1 MIDAE
6 NVVYDYP
13 SGRALRG
20 VSFVVRPGAVLAL
33 VGPNGAGKSTLMRCI
48 AALDVPTQG
57 AITVQGIDTTHDP
70 RAIHASLGYLPD
82 IYGLYDNLSVRRCL
96 IYAARSR
103 GVSTAA
109 APAAAEAAAARVGL
123 SDRMESLAGHLSR
136 GLRQRLGI
144 AQTLVHRPRVLL
156 LDEPASGLDPDA
168 RASLSGLIRSLA
180 GDGMTLVV
188 SSHILSEL
196 EDYCSEMLM
205 LRDGEAVGGGVVRL
219 NGAGPQDAAAQHA
232 AAQDAAAWGVQAPQ
246 PAPPPV
252 LVRVAFATP
261 AGELIDRLA
270 ALGFSVARIEGADA
284 ILALS
289 PDPEAETAA
298 LTALVQAG
306 LPVRSFAVVRQ
317 TLEEI
322 YRAAAAGQASQP
334 QTFGSQ
340 IFGSKA

>member
-13 SGRALRG
+13 SGRALRS
-20 VSFVVRPGAVLAL
+20 VSFVVRTGAVLAL

-57 AITVQGIDTTHDP
+57 TITVQGFDTRDDP

-82 IYGLYDNLSVRRCL
+82 IYGLYDRLNVRQCL

-103 GVSTAA
+103 GVAVA
-109 APAAAEAAAARVGL
+109 DAPGAAEAAAARVGL

-156 LDEPASGLDPDA
+156 LDEPASGLDPEA
-168 RASLSGLIRSLA
+168 RASLSELIRSLA
-180 GDGMTLVV
+180 DDGMTLIV

-205 LRDGEAVGGGVVRL
+205 LRGGEVVGAGVVRL
-219 NGAGPQDAAAQHA
+219 DRAAPQNGDGREAAPPAAQ
-232 AAQDAAAWGVQAPQ
+232 APL
-246 PAPPPV
+246 
-252 LVRVAFATP
+252 LVRVAFAAP
-261 AGELIDRLA
+261 AGEFVDRLG
-270 ALGFSVARIEGADA
+270 ALGLSVSRIDGADA
-284 ILALS
+284 ILAL
-289 PDPEAETAA
+289 PPVPEVETAT
-298 LTALVQAG
+298 LSALVQAG
-306 LPVRSFAVVRQ
+306 LPVRSFAVVRH
-317 TLEEI
+317 TLEET
-322 YRAAAAGQASQP
+322 YRAAASGQTSEP
-334 QTFGSQ
+334 K
-340 IFGSKA
+340 IFGSDA

>member
-20 VSFVVRPGAVLAL
+20 VSFVVRAGAVLAL

-48 AALDVPTQG
+48 AALDVPTEG
-57 AITVQGIDTTHDP
+57 AITVQGIDTQDDP

-82 IYGLYDNLSVRRCL
+82 IYGLYDGLSVRRCL

-103 GVSTAA
+103 GV
-109 APAAAEAAAARVGL
+109 APGDARAAAEAAAVRVGL

-144 AQTLVHRPRVLL
+144 AQSLVHRPRVLL
-156 LDEPASGLDPDA
+156 LDEPASGLDPEA
-168 RASLSGLIRSLA
+168 RASLSELIRSLA

-205 LRDGEAVGGGVVRL
+205 LRDGQVVGGGVVRL
-219 NGAGPQDAAAQHA
+219 DVAT
-232 AAQDAAAWGVQAPQ
+232 AQDAGDAAPQ
-246 PAPPPV
+246 TAPV
-252 LVRVAFATP
+252 LVRVSFAAP
-261 AGELIDRLA
+261 ATDLADRLR
-270 ALGFSVARIEGADA
+270 ALGFSVSRIEGADA
-284 ILALS
+284 ILALP
-289 PDPEAETAA
+289 PDPEAETAT
-298 LTALVQAG
+298 LSALVQAG
-306 LPVRSFAVVRQ
+306 LPVRSFAVVRP
-317 TLEEI
+317 TLEET
-322 YRAAAAGQASQP
+322 YRAAASGPISGSPAS
-334 QTFGSQ
+334 GND
-340 IFGSKA
+340 A

>member
-48 AALDVPTQG
+48 AALDAPTQG
-57 AITVQGIDTTHDP
+57 AITVQGIDTQDDP

-82 IYGLYDNLSVRRCL
+82 IYGLYDRLSVRQCL

-103 GVSTAA
+103 GVATDA

-144 AQTLVHRPRVLL
+144 AQSLVHRPRVLL
-156 LDEPASGLDPDA
+156 LDEPASGLDPEA
-168 RASLSGLIRSLA
+168 RASLSELIRGLA
-180 GDGMTLVV
+180 GEGMTLIV

-205 LRDGEAVGGGVVRL
+205 LREGEVVGGGVVRL
-219 NGAGPQDAAAQHA
+219 DGLATPGADTEDG
-232 AAQDAAAWGVQAPQ
+232 GAPESS
-246 PAPPPV
+246 APPV
-252 LVRVAFATP
+252 LVRVSFAVP
-261 AGELIDRLA
+261 ASELLDPLG
-270 ALGFSVARIEGADA
+270 ALGFSVSHIEDTDA
-284 ILALS
+284 ILAIPSGTEAQTATLS
-289 PDPEAETAA
+289 
-298 LTALVQAG
+298 ALVQAG
-306 LPVRSFAVVRQ
+306 LPVRSFNLVRH
-317 TLEEI
+317 TLEET
-322 YRAAAAGQASQP
+322 YRAAAKGPASDTK
-334 QTFGSQ
+334 TFGDE
-340 IFGSKA
+340 A

>member
-6 NVVYDYP
+6 HVVYDYP

-20 VSFVVRPGAVLAL
+20 VSFVVRAGAVLAL

-57 AITVQGIDTTHDP
+57 AITVQGIATQDDP

-82 IYGLYDNLSVRRCL
+82 IYGLYDRLSVRQCL

-103 GVSTAA
+103 GVGAMD
-109 APAAAEAAAARVGL
+109 APTAAEAAAARVGL

-156 LDEPASGLDPDA
+156 LDEPASGLDPEA
-168 RASLSGLIRSLA
+168 RASLSELIRSLA
-180 GDGMTLVV
+180 GDGMTLIV

-205 LRDGEAVGGGVVRL
+205 LRNGEVVGDGVVRL
-219 NGAGPQDAAAQHA
+219 DGS
-232 AAQDAAAWGVQAPQ
+232 APQ
-246 PAPPPV
+246 NADGEGGGIPQAAPTPI
-252 LVRVAFATP
+252 LVRVVFAVP
-261 AGELIDRLA
+261 AGEFVEKLR
-270 ALGFSVARIEGADA
+270 ALGLSVSRIEGADA
-284 ILALS
+284 ILAL
-289 PDPEAETAA
+289 PPAPEAETAT
-298 LTALVQAG
+298 LRALVQAG
-306 LPVRSFAVVRQ
+306 LPVRSFTVVRQ
-317 TLEEI
+317 TLEET
-322 YRAAAAGQASQP
+322 YRAAATGLTPETKPSETKP
-334 QTFGSQ
+334 LGSDV
-340 IFGSKA
+340 